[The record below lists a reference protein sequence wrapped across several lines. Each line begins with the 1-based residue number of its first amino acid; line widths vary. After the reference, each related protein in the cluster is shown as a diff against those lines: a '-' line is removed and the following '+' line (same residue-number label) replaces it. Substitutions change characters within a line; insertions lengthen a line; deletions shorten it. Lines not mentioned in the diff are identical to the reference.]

1 MLCLKENTF
10 DSVLDSKNI
19 KIFKNKNHYTGILF
33 DEKEISNF
41 KEQIKGYDLP
51 VSVYVFSFGDDDFA
65 EEFSDVKDKVKVC
78 SIPAAILRVYKR
90 IFR

>member
-10 DSVLDSKNI
+10 ESVSDSDII
-19 KIFKNKNHYTGILF
+19 KIFKNNEKYTGILI
-33 DEKEISNF
+33 DEQKIPEF
-41 KEQIKGYDLP
+41 KEQIKNYDLP
-51 VSVYVFSFGDDDFA
+51 VSVYVFSLGDDDFA
-65 EEFSDVKDKVKVC
+65 EEFAEMQDKVKVC